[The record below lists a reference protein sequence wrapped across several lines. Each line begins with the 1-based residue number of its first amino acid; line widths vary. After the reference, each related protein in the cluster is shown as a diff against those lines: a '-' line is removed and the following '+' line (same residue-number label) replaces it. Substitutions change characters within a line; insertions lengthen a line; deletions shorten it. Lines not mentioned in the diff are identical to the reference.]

1 MTTTDMEN
9 ILDFDKEVTGENNS
23 EIIRVKTIYVIG
35 EAN

>member
-9 ILDFDKEVTGENNS
+9 ILDFDKEVTGENNP
-23 EIIRVKTIYVIG
+23 EIIRGKIIYVIG

>member
-23 EIIRVKTIYVIG
+23 EIIRGKTIHIIG
-35 EAN
+35 EVN